1 MNNKFLSVVL
11 GLVVL
16 SSCSVYKQGQTP
28 DDTYYS
34 PAPPAQQGE
43 AYTTAHAGNNGN
55 NDNYRDYYSGNNSS
69 YDSYNNSDY
78 YNDRF
83 LRLSIGNP
91 MYYSAYSNYYWNSM
105 SYGYG
110 FGMGAGIYNP
120 WNSYYYWNSFYNPY
134 AMPYYSPY
142 CSYYPVG
149 GYYPGKYPVAG
160 ATYTRPAFN
169 TSSYLGSSYSN
180 SNKYLNPRSSSSYLN
195 NGYNNANAVRPSS
208 SRGSSYYTPNSS
220 SYNNSNRSTNSTSS
234 RSYNNTNTYDN
245 SNSRPQRTYTPP
257 SYTPAPSSSGGSYR
271 GGGGGGTSG
280 GGGGGGYSRP
290 SRGH

>member
-55 NDNYRDYYSGNNSS
+55 NDSYRDYYSGNNSN

-91 MYYSAYSNYYWNSM
+91 MYYSAYSDYYWNSM
-105 SYGYG
+105 SYAYG

-142 CSYYPVG
+142 CSYYPIG
-149 GYYPGKYPVAG
+149 GYYPGKYPVTG
-160 ATYTRPAFN
+160 TTYTRPAFS

-180 SNKYLNPRSSSSYLN
+180 TNKYLNPRSSSSYLN
-195 NGYNNANAVRPSS
+195 TGYNNANAVRPSS
-208 SRGSSYYTPNSS
+208 SRGSSYYTPG
-220 SYNNSNRSTNSTSS
+220 SYNNSNRSTNSTTT
-234 RSYNNTNTYDN
+234 RTYNNTNTYDN
-245 SNSRPQRTYTPP
+245 SNNSRPQRTYTP
-257 SYTPAPSSSGGSYR
+257 SYSPTPSSSGGSYR
-271 GGGGGGTSG
+271 GGGGTSG
-280 GGGGGGYSRP
+280 GGGGGGFSRP